1 MLTMFGMG
9 TASAGAQ
16 AFKELARLPDDNPVD
31 AYRVRHDNSRRS
43 WERQSVLHTGYAE
56 FPVWTSDSRI
66 IPFS

>member
-1 MLTMFGMG
+1 MLTMFGMW

-16 AFKELARLPDDNPVD
+16 AFRELAWPLDDNPVD

-43 WERQSVLHTGYAE
+43 WERQRVLHTGYAE